1 MVFSPRW
8 RSMALRVPVFAVHPG
23 IIEIGCAVAG
33 VEDKLPILGIR
44 HRVLGN
50 IKTPQRDPVG
60 RTFGR
65 RPALTSY
72 ALPARRDTDEKAT
85 ICWIEQVTHADP
97 LMS

>member
-8 RSMALRVPVFAVHPG
+8 RQVSLLVPVFAFHPG

-33 VEDKLPILGIR
+33 VEDKLPVLGIR

-50 IKTPQRDPVG
+50 IKTPRRDPVG

-65 RPALTSY
+65 HPALASH
-72 ALPARRDTDEKAT
+72 AILVRGDADEKAPIFWVDDGLHELT
-85 ICWIEQVTHADP
+85 RR
-97 LMS
+97 